1 MCLAFCPLI
10 CLAFSSFL
18 TFYTSILTSPVCLD
32 NILCFSVRT
41 KVVCVSVPCV
51 CAFVCMHKC
60 VRSEV
65 SIQCH
70 SLALSNSVFE
80 AGSPAEHR
88 AHWGSLWASG
98 VLLCCSPAL
107 ELGTHHHPAL
117 VSAPEICTQVLRLAV
132 QALLTKL
139 SSYPHLKALNNLWHK
154 NRINHSLPSWFFLG
168 RILNPPCLYSS

>member
-10 CLAFSSFL
+10 CRAFSSFL

-70 SLALSNSVFE
+70 SLSLSNSVFE

-88 AHWGSLWASG
+88 AHWGSRWASG

-107 ELGTHHHPAL
+107 EF
-117 VSAPEICTQVLRLAV
+117 SAHTTTRPWCRPRRSAV
-132 QALLTKL
+132 GSSDSQCKLLTKL
-139 SSYPHLKALNNLWHK
+139 SSYPHVKALNNLWHK
-154 NRINHSLPSWFFLG
+154 NRINRSLPSWFFLG